1 MIHVDIYCIL
11 NISMKLLLLL
21 LIPVLSF
28 AKGDECINEHTP
40 DLRKF
45 CMARQ
50 YANSTACDSIS
61 NLDLKTSCI
70 ATVRAKHRE
79 SMWAIRPIDVATA
92 DVRGDKKYI
101 WQR

>member
-1 MIHVDIYCIL
+1 
-11 NISMKLLLLL
+11 MKILLLLL
-21 LIPVLSF
+21 LPILTY

-40 DLRKF
+40 DLRRF

-70 ATVRAKHRE
+70 AMVRTKHRE
-79 SMWAIRPIDVATA
+79 SMWAIKPMDIDSA
-92 DVRGDKKYI
+92 DTRGDRKYI

>member
-1 MIHVDIYCIL
+1 MLLY
-11 NISMKLLLLL
+11 NMKILLLLL
-21 LIPVLSF
+21 LPIF
-28 AKGDECINEHTP
+28 AYAKGDECINEHTS
-40 DLRKF
+40 DLRKL

-70 ATVRAKHRE
+70 AMVRTKHRE
-79 SMWAIRPIDVATA
+79 SMWAIKPMDIASV